1 MQILNMMKKMILIIL
16 FNLASAFLFAQQR
29 DTSFDNYWAKFRN
42 AVIAKDYTSLESMTR
57 FPLLV
62 KGTHDFD
69 KVKKFTQ
76 NRFAY
81 IFEHYLKQENK
92 TVTGSALQDIIET
105 ESIPA
110 SNYNSNK
117 LTYIRFSDM
126 KFRKRKGRWKL
137 YLIYIETA
145 SQEANN
151 IR

>member
-1 MQILNMMKKMILIIL
+1 MIKNLGYIIL
-16 FNLASAFLFAQQR
+16 FNLVSAFLFAQQR
-29 DTSFDNYWAKFRN
+29 DTSFDNYWAKLRN

-62 KGTHDFD
+62 KGSHDFD
-69 KVKKFTQ
+69 KVKKFTR
-76 NRFAY
+76 NRFVY
-81 IFEHYLKQENK
+81 IFEHYLKQLNT

-110 SNYNSNK
+110 SNYNSNN
-117 LTYIRFSDM
+117 LTYIHFSDM

-137 YLIYIETA
+137 YLIYIETTY
-145 SQEANN
+145 QEANN

>member
-1 MQILNMMKKMILIIL
+1 MQKLNMMRKTIPIIL
-16 FNLASAFLFAQQR
+16 FNLVSAFLFAQQR

-42 AVIAKDYTSLESMTR
+42 AVIATDYTSLESMTR

-69 KVKKFTQ
+69 KVKKFTK
-76 NRFAY
+76 NRFVY
-81 IFEHYLKQENK
+81 IFEHYLKQDGI
-92 TVTGSALQDIIET
+92 TSRDISET

-126 KFRKRKGRWKL
+126 KFRKRNGRWKL
-137 YLIYIETA
+137 YLIYIETLY
-145 SQEANN
+145 QEENN
-151 IR
+151 I